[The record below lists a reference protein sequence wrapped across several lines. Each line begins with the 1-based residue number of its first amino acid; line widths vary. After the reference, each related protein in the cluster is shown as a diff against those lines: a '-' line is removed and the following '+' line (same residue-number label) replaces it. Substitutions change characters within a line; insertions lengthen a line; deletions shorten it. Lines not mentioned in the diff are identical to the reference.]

1 MSTSVFPRKRPG
13 CITYKYS
20 RRRGHACAKS
30 TCSPVVISQLLQGR
44 ILPTLPQTSSIAQQ
58 PSSLIGI
65 PNLLVWCPF
74 TYSTQTGVT
83 VRGRNRNSIRAGHH
97 RPLTLPSNHFTGA
110 CLQVTVTH
118 NRAFLLSLQFSE
130 KNAWTSLRD
139 IRLYLAISILIMQY
153 RL

>member
-1 MSTSVFPRKRPG
+1 MHVSEGDCVCRSVYASMSMRVCSVPNPKGLAECPG
-13 CITYKYS
+13 QC
-20 RRRGHACAKS
+20 
-30 TCSPVVISQLLQGR
+30 
-44 ILPTLPQTSSIAQQ
+44 
-58 PSSLIGI
+58 
-65 PNLLVWCPF
+65 
-74 TYSTQTGVT
+74 
-83 VRGRNRNSIRAGHH
+83 
-97 RPLTLPSNHFTGA
+97 TGA